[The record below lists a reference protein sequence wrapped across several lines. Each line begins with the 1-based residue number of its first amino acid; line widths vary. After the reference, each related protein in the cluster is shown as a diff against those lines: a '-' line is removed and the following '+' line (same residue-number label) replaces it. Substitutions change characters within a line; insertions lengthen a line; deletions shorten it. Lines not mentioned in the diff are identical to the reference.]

1 MDKTDLFKKMKI
13 MLIGVA
19 ILFGIIFGYQA
30 FKSIMLK
37 RYLAKNS
44 SPLISVS
51 TVQAK
56 KQPWQPRIMATGSL
70 RATLGVDVTTELAGM
85 VREIYF
91 TPGSKTQKDTLL
103 VKLNDDTEVAQL
115 RSYQA
120 AATLAKITYE
130 RDQAQ
135 YNIQAVS
142 QATLD
147 NDIAN
152 LKSQLALVDEQKS
165 IIAKK
170 NIHAPFSGK
179 LGICLVYPG
188 QYVNPGDKIVTL
200 QQLDPIYVDFYLP
213 QQQLIH
219 LKNGQDV
226 KLTADPYPGK
236 VFTGKIT
243 AIDPK
248 VDVSTRNVRVEATI
262 CNAEELLYP
271 GMFGQVEIDT
281 GSASQYITL
290 PQNAISFNSYGE
302 IVYIVKDNIAHQ
314 TFVEVGE
321 SRDNEIAILKGV
333 TENDQVVTSG
343 QLKLKNGSKVIV
355 NNTTFKEQKIL
366 NQNDEQLS
374 NQLDQ
379 EEKAGDL

>member
-1 MDKTDLFKKMKI
+1 MAGGDDVNKQDLGKKMKV

-19 ILFGIIFGYQA
+19 ILFGAIFGYQI

-44 SPLISVS
+44 SKIISVS

-56 KQPWQPRIMATGSL
+56 KEPWQPHITATGSL

-91 TPGSKTQKDTLL
+91 TPGDKVKKDLL
-103 VKLNDDTEVAQL
+103 LIKLNDDTENAQL

-120 AATLAKITYE
+120 AAALAQLTYD

-135 YNIQAVS
+135 YNIKAVS

-147 NDIAN
+147 NDTAN
-152 LKSQLALVDEQKS
+152 LKNQLALVEQQKS
-165 IIAKK
+165 VIAKK

-188 QYVNPGDKIVTL
+188 QYLNPGDKIVTL

-213 QQQLIH
+213 QQQLVHI
-219 LKNGQDV
+219 KTGQPV
-226 KLTADPYPGK
+226 RLSADPYPGK
-236 VFTGKIT
+236 IFSGKIT

-248 VDVSTRNVRVEATI
+248 VEVSTRNVRVEATI
-262 CNAEELLYP
+262 SNPQELLYP

-281 GSASQYITL
+281 GKVKNYITL

-302 IVYIVKDNIAHQ
+302 IVYIVKENKAHQ
-314 TFVEVGE
+314 TFVEVGDT
-321 SRDNEIAILKGV
+321 RDNEIAVLKGIN
-333 TENDQVVTSG
+333 EGDQVVTSG
-343 QLKLKNGSKVIV
+343 QLKLKNESPVTINNNIDTQGMKSK
-355 NNTTFKEQKIL
+355 
-366 NQNDEQLS
+366 
-374 NQLDQ
+374 
-379 EEKAGDL
+379 